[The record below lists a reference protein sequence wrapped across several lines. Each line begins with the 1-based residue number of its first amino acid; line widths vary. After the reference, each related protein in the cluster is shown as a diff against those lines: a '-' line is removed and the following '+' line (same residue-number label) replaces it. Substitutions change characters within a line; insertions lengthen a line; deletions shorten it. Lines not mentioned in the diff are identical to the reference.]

1 MDNDEL
7 MQLVSDLQQQ
17 LIAALERIED
27 LEKEVFPQ
35 EENLPEW
42 FVQQLETRH

>member
-35 EENLPEW
+35 EVPDFIL
-42 FVQQLETRH
+42 QQMETRH